1 MKKLSNDIR
10 LVNIFFV
17 ISFLL
22 IYILF
27 SFYVSYQLRTEQKKS
42 IQKLKKFIL
51 NIYNNRND
59 KMDNTVKVTSIHL
72 IFAIVA
78 ALLSSALTI
87 GWFGFT
93 NPVIAAL
100 VGIVLLYITGQLC
113 NKIFADDEE
122 LKGFTKWL
130 WDGIVPFIFCWF
142 LVWTLLF
149 NYLGLPH

>member
-1 MKKLSNDIR
+1 
-10 LVNIFFV
+10 
-17 ISFLL
+17 
-22 IYILF
+22 
-27 SFYVSYQLRTEQKKS
+27 
-42 IQKLKKFIL
+42 
-51 NIYNNRND
+51 
-59 KMDNTVKVTSIHL
+59 MDNTVKVTSIHL
-72 IFAIVA
+72 IFAIIA

-113 NKIFADDEE
+113 NKIIADDEE